1 MLPKGVNNMPKLV
14 TLPIQAPT
22 TLPTIFA
29 HVATAAAAL
38 NWQGPALCHALH
50 GVAKMRAELAPGVAQ
65 VRAELAPGLAP
76 VAQAKAV
83 SAALHA
89 QARAINGTLYAQA
102 IALQRAQEQAAAV
115 TAALNSALLALA
127 LLLPQATDYRP

>member
-1 MLPKGVNNMPKLV
+1 MPKLV

-50 GVAKMRAELAPGVAQ
+50 GVVKMRAELAPGLVPA
-65 VRAELAPGLAP
+65 
-76 VAQAKAV
+76 
-83 SAALHA
+83 A